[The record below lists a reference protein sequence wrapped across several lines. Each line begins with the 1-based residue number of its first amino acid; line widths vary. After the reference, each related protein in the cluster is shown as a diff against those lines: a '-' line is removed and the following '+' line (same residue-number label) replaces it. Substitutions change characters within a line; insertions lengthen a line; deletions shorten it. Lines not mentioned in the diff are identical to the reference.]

1 MNILLNALPSTV
13 EVGGHIYPINTDFR
27 AGIAFESSKLNSE
40 EELLKIL
47 TLYFGEEFPAD
58 VRGAI
63 EAIANF
69 YCCGEKREKTKA
81 SPQSKRAYSFEDDA
95 EVIFSDFWREYN
107 IDLSQEGLH
116 WWAFR
121 SLLSGLS
128 EKSEFKQRVYYRTC
142 DLAGMPKKERERIM
156 KIRSRIAISTGKGE
170 KLTLEE
176 RNAKMKAYVQ
186 RRQRETAEGGR
197 MNG

>member
-1 MNILLNALPSTV
+1 MLLTNKLPESV
-13 EVGGHIYPINTDFR
+13 EVGGTIYPINTDFR
-27 AGIAFESSKLNSE
+27 AGIEFEVAKLTSDE
-40 EELLKIL
+40 DLIKIL
-47 TLYFGEEFPAD
+47 TLFFGEEGPEDIRDAL
-58 VRGAI
+58 
-63 EAIANF
+63 EAIVTF
-69 YCCGEKREKTKA
+69 YRCGEKREKTTT
-81 SPQSKRAYSFEDDA
+81 SPNGKRAYSFEADE
-95 EVIFSDFWREYN
+95 EVIFSDFLREYN
-107 IDLSQEGLH
+107 IDLSQASLH

-121 SLLSGLS
+121 ALLSGLS

-156 KIRSRIAISTGKGE
+156 KIRSRIAINTGEGE

-176 RNAKMKAYVQ
+176 RNAKMKAYAL